1 MATAVV
7 PQAQPASVPEDLH
20 RSPRRWLAIPQ
31 LVLFLKILTHDVLR
45 KYLNNIRKYAGG
57 FTEPSYGVDE
67 DGNDISDASIEAQ
80 ENMKL
85 L

>member
-1 MATAVV
+1 
-7 PQAQPASVPEDLH
+7 
-20 RSPRRWLAIPQ
+20 
-31 LVLFLKILTHDVLR
+31 VLCLKILTHDVLR
-45 KYLNNIRKYAGG
+45 KYLDNIRKYAGG